1 MIARLAKAR
10 AAASAR
16 FRARLARVSRRQL
29 RPRPLIAHEEVR
41 SGRNSQDDRSWPR
54 YLSAL
59 PEDARAVLEPLPT
72 ATNQGGRAR
81 KGQWRLSFP
90 QRKKPFVD
98 WLMGWTGGEDPL
110 VQVDLRFPTRE
121 AAERYCERLNLPYD
135 VHEPPRAHTEP
146 VNKQRFQLDDAPIAG
161 WPDVTLARDRS

>member
-1 MIARLAKAR
+1 MIGRLAKAR

-16 FRARLARVSRRQL
+16 LRARLARVSRRQL
-29 RPRPLIAHEEVR
+29 RSGPLIAHEEVR
-41 SGRNSQDDRSWPR
+41 SGRNSQDDRSWLR

-121 AAERYCERLNLPYD
+121 AAEAGPHSHHGAVFLVPD
-135 VHEPPRAHTEP
+135 IEPTSFALHTTS
-146 VNKQRFQLDDAPIAG
+146 VVVVL
-161 WPDVTLARDRS
+161 TM

>member
-1 MIARLAKAR
+1 MIGRLAKAR

-16 FRARLARVSRRQL
+16 LRARLARVSRRQL
-29 RPRPLIAHEEVR
+29 RSGPLIAHEEVR
-41 SGRNSQDDRSWPR
+41 SGRNSQDDRSWLR

-90 QRKKPFVD
+90 QR
-98 WLMGWTGGEDPL
+98 
-110 VQVDLRFPTRE
+110 RS
-121 AAERYCERLNLPYD
+121 RL
-135 VHEPPRAHTEP
+135 
-146 VNKQRFQLDDAPIAG
+146 
-161 WPDVTLARDRS
+161 

>member
-16 FRARLARVSRRQL
+16 FRARLARVSRRRL
-29 RPRPLIAHEEVR
+29 RPGPLIIREEVR
-41 SGRNSQDDRSWPR
+41 SGRNSQDDRSWLR

-81 KGQWRLSFP
+81 KGQCFHQPCL
-90 QRKKPFVD
+90 
-98 WLMGWTGGEDPL
+98 G
-110 VQVDLRFPTRE
+110 TRE
-121 AAERYCERLNLPYD
+121 FAARFALIEPGEALPAAIDDDRDIGFMLYDIDHDRGGASSFFRARLDRGILR
-135 VHEPPRAHTEP
+135 VPPPQSPEVR
-146 VNKQRFQLDDAPIAG
+146 R
-161 WPDVTLARDRS
+161 